1 LIGNLAASQESS
13 AIKRKMNGSQRKVS
27 FAESETSE
35 ELKEGDGDIRRK
47 VN

>member
-1 LIGNLAASQESS
+1 LIASLAASQEST
-13 AIKRKMNGSQRKVS
+13 AIKRKLIDSQRKVS

-35 ELKEGDGDIRRK
+35 ELKDEEEDIRRK

>member
-1 LIGNLAASQESS
+1 MIQSLAASNECT
-13 AIKRKMNGSQRKVS
+13 AIRRKTNDSQRKVS

-35 ELKEGDGDIRRK
+35 ELKDEEEDIRRK